1 MTSEDDTRVGRHFL
15 MQTERE
21 EALWL
26 VASSFPA
33 AFSQRPEARG
43 KGDQRELDPVS
54 QAGVGRAEDGPGAE
68 TMPGVGRKET
78 KQRECLA
85 PGEQPLPPNYQYESL
100 VTNKD

>member
-1 MTSEDDTRVGRHFL
+1 MTSKDDTRVGKHFL

-33 AFSQRPEARG
+33 VFSQSPEARG
-43 KGDQRELDPVS
+43 KGSRRELDPVS
-54 QAGVGRAEDGPGAE
+54 QGGVGRAEDGPGAE
-68 TMPGVGRKET
+68 TMPGVRRKET
-78 KQRECLA
+78 EQRECLA
-85 PGEQPLPPNYQYESL
+85 PGEQPLPPIYQYESV